1 MLFTTTVIECI
12 VVALKYFV
20 CIYLGTVYIRIFDQ
34 KTWSQYNGQM
44 GSEATL
50 NSSLQF
56 KIIVNN
62 EL

>member
-1 MLFTTTVIECI
+1 MHSCNIKVN
-12 VVALKYFV
+12 VSY
-20 CIYLGTVYIRIFDQ
+20 IYLSAVYIRFFDQ

-44 GSEATL
+44 GSEGTL
-50 NSSLQF
+50 KSPLQF

>member
-1 MLFTTTVIECI
+1 M
-12 VVALKYFV
+12 
-20 CIYLGTVYIRIFDQ
+20 YLGAVYIRFFDQ

-44 GSEATL
+44 GSEGTL